1 MENHQSPTL
10 TIDSVIFQ
18 LIENKLSVL
27 LIKRTNDPFLGHIA
41 LPGGYNFIGETTAEA
56 MNRILY
62 QKTGLDS
69 KSLKYIE
76 QLYTFDTIAKD
87 PRGHA
92 VSVTYMGLGTNIKLK
107 KLPSAQSPQFCEVS
121 KMPNLAFDHNNIVSY
136 AIDRLRSKITYT
148 NAIYALLPKLF
159 TLTQLQQ
166 AYESVLGREIDKRNF
181 RKKSLALNLIKPT
194 EKYYQEGAH
203 RPALMYQ
210 FQQHDLQI
218 LARSFD

>member
-1 MENHQSPTL
+1 MENYKSPTL

-18 LIENKLSVL
+18 LIENKLHIL
-27 LIKRTNDPFLGHIA
+27 LIKRTNKPFLGKLA
-41 LPGGYNFIGETTAEA
+41 LPGGYNHIGETTAEA
-56 MNRILY
+56 MSRILEN
-62 QKTGLDS
+62 KTGLDL
-69 KSLKYIE
+69 KSLKYTE

-92 VSVTYMGLGTNIKLK
+92 VSVTYMGLGTDIKLRR
-107 KLPSAQSPQFCEVS
+107 PSSSQSPNFFEVS
-121 KMPNLAFDHNNIVSY
+121 KIPKLAFDHNNIVNY

-166 AYESVLGREIDKRNF
+166 AYESVLGHEIDKRNF
-181 RKKSLALNLIKPT
+181 RKKFLALNLIKPT
-194 EKYYQEGAH
+194 NKYHQEGAH
-203 RPALMYQ
+203 RPALLYQ
-210 FQQHDLQI
+210 FQQDGLQI